1 VMVKDHLASN
11 RLVLRVGGATMRADY
26 GPFGQPLTS
35 NGSVPLQGKGYIN
48 ERYDPET
55 GLQYLNARYHDPLLG
70 RFLTPDTWD
79 PDIPGVDINRYAY
92 AGNDPVN
99 MSDANGHSYG
109 SDTPGGRPDNINGAE
124 GGKHDSTKSQS
135 DQDTSVETKTQEQ
148 EKAPVT
154 ERTSGDIWSEFG
166 KGIVQ
171 GLAQGAVNTLH
182 SVGLGVAS
190 QYGTNTSLFNTPPPN
205 VIGPP
210 SSYWNKQGRD
220 IAAPIGVM
228 AGSSLSGLAKG
239 SMPVADTT
247 SGSYGL
253 GRFANESIPARS
265 AGRRFTD
272 HERAAINR
280 IGAKTGCHTCGT
292 TNPGTGSGNFVP
304 DHQPPTS
311 LNPTGQSQRLYPHCQ
326 GCSREQGLA
335 IARQRRGY

>member
-1 VMVKDHLASN
+1 MVKDHLASN
-11 RLVLRVGGATMRADY
+11 RLVLRLGAGTMRADY

-92 AGNDPVN
+92 GLNDPVN
-99 MSDANGHSYG
+99 G
-109 SDTPGGRPDNINGAE
+109 SDPSGHIETSGFKFGG
-124 GGKHDSTKSQS
+124 S
-135 DQDTSVETKTQEQ
+135 DQKGGGMYDSPLRQTILALPNVITSHDLRKI
-148 EKAPVT
+148 PIT
-154 ERTSGDIWSEFG
+154 ERSSEDIWWEFG
-166 KGIVQ
+166 KGIGQ
-171 GLAQGAVNTLH
+171 GLAQGAADTLH
-182 SVGLGVAS
+182 YVGLGLAS
-190 QYGTNTSLFNTPPPN
+190 QYGTNTSLLNTPPPN

-239 SMPVADTT
+239 SMPVANTT

-253 GRFANESIPARS
+253 GRFAGESIPARS

-272 HERAAINR
+272 PERAAINR
-280 IGAKTGCHTCGT
+280 IGAKTGCHKCGT
-292 TNPGTGSGNFVP
+292 TNPGTSSGNFVP

-311 LNPTGQSQRLYPHCQ
+311 LNPTGQPQRLYPHCQ